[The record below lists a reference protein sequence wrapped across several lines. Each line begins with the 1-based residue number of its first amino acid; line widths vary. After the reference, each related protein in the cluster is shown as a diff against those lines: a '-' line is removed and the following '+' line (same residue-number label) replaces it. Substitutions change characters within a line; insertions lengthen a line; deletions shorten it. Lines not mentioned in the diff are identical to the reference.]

1 MINMNTL
8 KKSSAIIS
16 RNLLIAFVV
25 YFLFYSFVKNANNLA
40 FFCTKFIVYFHFIC
54 LNFHY
59 RKIMKI
65 CGDDMQTSPQ
75 SNDKIYDLAVIGGG
89 INGVGIAADASGRGL
104 SVFLCEKDDLASHT
118 SSASSKLIHGGLR
131 YLEHKEFRL
140 VREALAEREVLLAK
154 APHIIRPMRFIM
166 PHRPHL
172 RPAWLIRTGLFFYD
186 HLGKREKLLG
196 SNNVYF
202 KEDSPLNSAITRGFE
217 YSDCAVDDSRLVVL
231 NAMHAREKGA
241 DVVTRTR
248 CLSAQRDGQY
258 WLVDLENEHG
268 QFQIKAKALVNA
280 AGPWVAQFIKQDL
293 QLKSP
298 YGIRLIQGSHIIVPK
313 LYECDKAFI
322 MQNDDRRIVFAIPY
336 LDQYTMI
343 GTTDREYQGDPAQVK
358 ITQEEID
365 YLIEVS
371 NAHFKKQL
379 TQQDIIWTFAGV
391 RPLCDDE
398 SDNPSA
404 ITRDYTLAL
413 SKGEKGQAPLLSVFG
428 GKLTTYRKLAESAMQ
443 QLKAFFPEMQGS
455 WTATEALPGGENM
468 HSVEQLIQEIRAQI
482 TDAPEAL
489 AKRWASTYGSRI
501 WNILGEITSVDQ
513 LGKHFGQGLYAKEV
527 DYLSRFEWVTSTQDV
542 LWRRS
547 KLGLSFM
554 PSEEL
559 ALDAYLAA
567 KQQSPHAA

>member
-1 MINMNTL
+1 
-8 KKSSAIIS
+8 
-16 RNLLIAFVV
+16 
-25 YFLFYSFVKNANNLA
+25 
-40 FFCTKFIVYFHFIC
+40 
-54 LNFHY
+54 
-59 RKIMKI
+59 
-65 CGDDMQTSPQ
+65 MQTSPQ

-202 KEDSPLNSAITRGFE
+202 KEDSPLKAAITRGFE

-241 DVVTRTR
+241 EVVTRTR
-248 CLSAQRDGQY
+248 CLSAQREGQY
-258 WLVDLENEHG
+258 WVVDLENEKG

-313 LYECDKAFI
+313 LYEGDKAFI

-358 ITQEEID
+358 ITQEETD
-365 YLIEVS
+365 YLIKVS
-371 NAHFKKQL
+371 NEHFKTQL
-379 TQQDIIWTFAGV
+379 TQADIISTFAGV

-413 SKGEKGQAPLLSVFG
+413 SKESEDQAPLLSVFG

-443 QLKAFFPEMQGS
+443 QLKAFFPEMKGS
-455 WTATEALPGGENM
+455 WTATQALPGGESM
-468 HSVEQLIQEIRAQI
+468 ESVEQLMQEIRAQV
-482 TDAPEAL
+482 TDASESL
-489 AKRWASTYGSRI
+489 VKRWASAYGSRI
-501 WNILGEITSVDQ
+501 WNVLCEITSIQQ
-513 LGKHFGQGLYAKEV
+513 LGQHFGHGLYAKEV
-527 DYLSRFEWVTSTQDV
+527 DYLCQVEWATTSQDI

-547 KLGLSFM
+547 KLGLSFTQK
-554 PSEEL
+554 ETE
-559 ALDAYLAA
+559 ALDAYLTVKTHSNEAA
-567 KQQSPHAA
+567 

>member
-1 MINMNTL
+1 
-8 KKSSAIIS
+8 
-16 RNLLIAFVV
+16 
-25 YFLFYSFVKNANNLA
+25 
-40 FFCTKFIVYFHFIC
+40 
-54 LNFHY
+54 
-59 RKIMKI
+59 
-65 CGDDMQTSPQ
+65 MQTSPQ
-75 SNDKIYDLAVIGGG
+75 TNEKIYDLAVIGGG

-104 SVFLCEKDDLASHT
+104 SVFLCEKDDLANHT

-217 YSDCAVDDSRLVVL
+217 YSDCAVDDARLVVL

-241 DVVTRTR
+241 DIVTRTR
-248 CLSAQRDGQY
+248 CLSARRDGQY
-258 WLVDLENEHG
+258 WIVDLENENC

-280 AGPWVAQFIKQDL
+280 AGPWVAKFIKQDL
-293 QLKSP
+293 ELKSP

-313 LYECDKAFI
+313 LYEGDKAFI

-343 GTTDREYQGDPAQVK
+343 GTTDREYQGDPAQVQ
-358 ITQEEID
+358 ITQAETD
-365 YLIEVS
+365 YLLEVS

-379 TQQDIIWTFAGV
+379 TQADVIWTFAGV

-413 SKGEKGQAPLLSVFG
+413 SKENDEQAPLLSVFG

-468 HSVEQLIQEIRAQI
+468 HSVEQLMQEIRAQI

-489 AKRWASTYGSRI
+489 AKRWASAYGSRI
-501 WNILGEITSVDQ
+501 WNILGEATSVDQ
-513 LGKHFGQGLYAKEV
+513 LGKHFGHGLYAKEV
-527 DYLSRFEWVTSTQDV
+527 DYLCTAEWVTTSQDV

-547 KLGLSFM
+547 KLGLSFTQKE
-554 PSEEL
+554 SE
-559 ALDAYLAA
+559 ALDAYLIAKTHSNEAA
-567 KQQSPHAA
+567 

>member
-1 MINMNTL
+1 MQ
-8 KKSSAIIS
+8 
-16 RNLLIAFVV
+16 
-25 YFLFYSFVKNANNLA
+25 NA
-40 FFCTKFIVYFHFIC
+40 
-54 LNFHY
+54 
-59 RKIMKI
+59 
-65 CGDDMQTSPQ
+65 PQ
-75 SNDKIYDLAVIGGG
+75 LTDKIYDLAIIGGG
-89 INGVGIAADASGRGL
+89 INGVGIAVDAAGRGL

-140 VREALAEREVLLAK
+140 VREALAEREVLLNK

-241 DVVTRTR
+241 DILTRTR
-248 CLSAQRDGQY
+248 CLSAKRDGEY
-258 WLVDLENEHG
+258 WIVDLENAQG
-268 QFQIKAKALVNA
+268 AFQIKAKALVNA

-298 YGIRLIQGSHIIVPK
+298 YGIRLIQGSHIVVPK
-313 LYECDKAFI
+313 LYEGDKAFI

-343 GTTDREYQGDPAQVK
+343 GTTDHEYKGDPAQVK
-358 ITQEEID
+358 ITQAEID
-365 YLIEVS
+365 YLVKVS
-371 NAHFKKQL
+371 NEHFKKQL
-379 TQQDIIWTFAGV
+379 TQEQIISTFAGV

-404 ITRDYTLAL
+404 VTRDYTLAL
-413 SKGEKGQAPLLSVFG
+413 SKQAVGQAPLLSVFG

-443 QLKAFFPEMQGS
+443 QLKAFFPEMQGR
-455 WTATEALPGGENM
+455 WTAKEVLPGGEKM
-468 HSVEQLIQEIRAQI
+468 DSVEQLVQEILLQV
-482 TDAPEAL
+482 TDAPQSL
-489 AKRWASTYGSRI
+489 AKRWASAYGTRV
-501 WNILGEITSVDQ
+501 WNILGEATSVAE
-513 LGKHFGQGLYAKEV
+513 LGQHFGQGLYVREV
-527 DYLSRFEWVTSTQDV
+527 DYLWRFEWVTTSEDL

-547 KLGLSFM
+547 KLGLSM
-554 PSEEL
+554 SNDEVEL
-559 ALDAYLAA
+559 LDTYLDSKRQTPNAA
-567 KQQSPHAA
+567 

>member
-1 MINMNTL
+1 
-8 KKSSAIIS
+8 
-16 RNLLIAFVV
+16 
-25 YFLFYSFVKNANNLA
+25 
-40 FFCTKFIVYFHFIC
+40 
-54 LNFHY
+54 
-59 RKIMKI
+59 
-65 CGDDMQTSPQ
+65 MQTSPQ
-75 SNDKIYDLAVIGGG
+75 TNERIYDLAVIGGG

-217 YSDCAVDDSRLVVL
+217 YSDCAVDDARLVVL

-241 DVVTRTR
+241 DIVTRTR
-248 CLSAQRDGQY
+248 CLSARRDGQY
-258 WLVDLENEHG
+258 WVVDLENEHG
-268 QFQIKAKALVNA
+268 QFQIKAKVLVNA

-293 QLKSP
+293 ELKSP

-313 LYECDKAFI
+313 LYEGDKAFI

-343 GTTDREYQGDPAQVK
+343 GTTDREYQGDPAQVQ
-358 ITQEEID
+358 ITQAETD
-365 YLIEVS
+365 YLLEVS

-379 TQQDIIWTFAGV
+379 TQADVIWTFAGV

-413 SKGEKGQAPLLSVFG
+413 SQENDEQAPLLSVFG

-443 QLKAFFPEMQGS
+443 QLKAFFPEMKGS

-468 HSVEQLIQEIRAQI
+468 ESVEQLMREIRAQVS
-482 TDAPEAL
+482 DASEAL
-489 AKRWASTYGSRI
+489 VKRWASAYGSRI
-501 WNILGEITSVDQ
+501 WNILGEKSSVEQ
-513 LGKHFGQGLYAKEV
+513 LGQHFGQGLYAREV
-527 DYLSRFEWVTSTQDV
+527 DYLCTAEWVTTSQDV

-547 KLGLSFM
+547 KLGLNFTKK
-554 PSEEL
+554 ETE
-559 ALDAYLAA
+559 ALDAYLIVNTHSNEAA
-567 KQQSPHAA
+567 

>member
-1 MINMNTL
+1 
-8 KKSSAIIS
+8 
-16 RNLLIAFVV
+16 
-25 YFLFYSFVKNANNLA
+25 
-40 FFCTKFIVYFHFIC
+40 
-54 LNFHY
+54 
-59 RKIMKI
+59 
-65 CGDDMQTSPQ
+65 MQTSPLLK
-75 SNDKIYDLAVIGGG
+75 DKIYDIAVIGGG
-89 INGVGIAADASGRGL
+89 INGVGIAADAAGRGL

-202 KEDSPLNSAITRGFE
+202 KDDSPLNSAITRGFE

-248 CLSAQRDGQY
+248 CLSAQRVEGY
-258 WLVDLENEHG
+258 WVVELENAQG
-268 QFQIKAKALVNA
+268 SFKIKAKALVNA

-298 YGIRLIQGSHIIVPK
+298 YGIRLIQGSHIVVPK
-313 LYECDKAFI
+313 LYEGDKAFI

-343 GTTDREYQGDPAQVK
+343 GTTDREYQGDPSKVQ
-358 ITQEEID
+358 ITQAETD
-365 YLIEVS
+365 YLLEVS

-379 TQQDIIWTFAGV
+379 TQADIIWTFAGV

-413 SKGEKGQAPLLSVFG
+413 SQETHDQAPLLSVFG

-443 QLKAFFPEMQGS
+443 QLKAFFPEMKGS

-468 HSVEQLIQEIRAQI
+468 ASAEQLVNEIRAQI
-482 TDAPEAL
+482 TDVSESL
-489 AKRWASTYGSRI
+489 AKRWATSYGSRI
-501 WNILGEITSVDQ
+501 WNILGEAVSIDQ
-513 LGKHFGQGLYAKEV
+513 LGLSFGHGLFAKEV
-527 DYLSRFEWVTSTQDV
+527 DYLCRFEWATTSEDI

-547 KLGLSFM
+547 KLGLVFAQNEIDS
-554 PSEEL
+554 
-559 ALDAYLAA
+559 LDAYLSNKPNHTVAA
-567 KQQSPHAA
+567 

>member
-1 MINMNTL
+1 
-8 KKSSAIIS
+8 
-16 RNLLIAFVV
+16 
-25 YFLFYSFVKNANNLA
+25 
-40 FFCTKFIVYFHFIC
+40 
-54 LNFHY
+54 
-59 RKIMKI
+59 
-65 CGDDMQTSPQ
+65 MQTSPL
-75 SNDKIYDLAVIGGG
+75 SKDKIYDIAVIGGG
-89 INGVGIAADASGRGL
+89 INGVGIAADAAGRGL

-202 KEDSPLNSAITRGFE
+202 KDDSPLNSAITRGFE

-241 DVVTRTR
+241 DIVTRTR
-248 CLSAQRDGQY
+248 CLSAQRVEDY
-258 WLVDLENEHG
+258 WVVELENAQG
-268 QFQIKAKALVNA
+268 SFKIKAKALVNA

-298 YGIRLIQGSHIIVPK
+298 YGIRLIQGSHIVVPK
-313 LYECDKAFI
+313 LYDGDKAFI

-343 GTTDREYQGDPAQVK
+343 GTTDREYQGDPSKVQ
-358 ITQEEID
+358 ITQAETD
-365 YLIEVS
+365 YLLEVS

-379 TQQDIIWTFAGV
+379 TQADIIWTFAGV

-413 SKGEKGQAPLLSVFG
+413 SQETHDQAPLLSVFG
-428 GKLTTYRKLAESAMQ
+428 GKLTTYRKLAESAMH
-443 QLKAFFPEMQGS
+443 QLNPFFPEMKES
-455 WTATEALPGGENM
+455 WTASEALPGGENM
-468 HSVEQLIQEIRAQI
+468 ASAEQLAKEIRAQI
-482 TDAPEAL
+482 TDVSESL
-489 AKRWASTYGSRI
+489 AKRWATSYGSRI
-501 WNILGEITSVDQ
+501 WNILGESVSIDQ
-513 LGKHFGQGLYAKEV
+513 LGLGFGHGLFAKEV
-527 DYLSRFEWVTSTQDV
+527 DYLCRFEWATTSEDI

-547 KLGLSFM
+547 KLGLSFTQK
-554 PSEEL
+554 EIET
-559 ALDAYLAA
+559 LDTYLTVKTHSNEAA
-567 KQQSPHAA
+567 

>member
-1 MINMNTL
+1 
-8 KKSSAIIS
+8 
-16 RNLLIAFVV
+16 
-25 YFLFYSFVKNANNLA
+25 
-40 FFCTKFIVYFHFIC
+40 
-54 LNFHY
+54 
-59 RKIMKI
+59 
-65 CGDDMQTSPQ
+65 MQTSPLLK
-75 SNDKIYDLAVIGGG
+75 DKIYDIAVIGGG
-89 INGVGIAADASGRGL
+89 INGVGIAADAAGRGL

-202 KEDSPLNSAITRGFE
+202 KDDSPLNSAITRGFE

-248 CLSAQRDGQY
+248 CLSAQRVEGY
-258 WLVDLENEHG
+258 WVVELENAQG
-268 QFQIKAKALVNA
+268 SFKIKAKALVNA

-293 QLKSP
+293 LLKSP
-298 YGIRLIQGSHIIVPK
+298 YGIRLIQGSHIVVPK
-313 LYECDKAFI
+313 LYEGDKAFI

-343 GTTDREYQGDPAQVK
+343 GTTDREYQGDPSKVQ
-358 ITQEEID
+358 ITQAETD
-365 YLIEVS
+365 YLLEVS

-379 TQQDIIWTFAGV
+379 TQADIIWTFAGV

-413 SKGEKGQAPLLSVFG
+413 SQETHDQAPLLSVFG
-428 GKLTTYRKLAESAMQ
+428 GKLTTYRKLAESAMH
-443 QLKAFFPEMQGS
+443 QLNPFFPEMKES
-455 WTATEALPGGENM
+455 WTASEALPGGENM
-468 HSVEQLIQEIRAQI
+468 ASAEQLANEIRAQI
-482 TDAPEAL
+482 TDVSESL
-489 AKRWASTYGSRI
+489 AKRWATSYGSRI
-501 WNILGEITSVDQ
+501 WNILGESVSIDQ
-513 LGKHFGQGLYAKEV
+513 LGLSFGHGLFAKEV
-527 DYLSRFEWVTSTQDV
+527 DYLCRFEWVTTSEDI

-547 KLGLSFM
+547 KLGLVFAQN
-554 PSEEL
+554 EIDR
-559 ALDAYLAA
+559 LDAYLSNKPNHTVAA
-567 KQQSPHAA
+567 